1 MAANI
6 ATLDKQIALLN
17 NAAQVIKYVENIISI
32 YNDGLATTDI
42 SKEDKATIENE
53 QLEPLNKLLKGVK

>member
-53 QLEPLNKLLKGVK
+53 QLEPLDKLLKGIK

>member
-17 NAAQVIKYVENIISI
+17 NAAQVIKYVENIVSI

-42 SKEDKATIENE
+42 SKEDKATIESE
-53 QLEPLNKLLKGVK
+53 QLEPLDKLLKGVK

>member
-53 QLEPLNKLLKGVK
+53 QLEPLDKLLKGVK